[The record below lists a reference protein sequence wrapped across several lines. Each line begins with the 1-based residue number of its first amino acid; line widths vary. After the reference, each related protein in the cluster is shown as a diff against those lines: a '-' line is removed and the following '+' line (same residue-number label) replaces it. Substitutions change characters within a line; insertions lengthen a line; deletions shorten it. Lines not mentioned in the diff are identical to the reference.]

1 MKWNFVSF
9 TMSKILGA
17 CVIFIQA
24 PTKYFN
30 LSANGASGILYDKN
44 NLFFN
49 GWTFCYSHWIGF
61 FSGFKS
67 MLKKVCFG
75 VVIPTI
81 SLLLT
86 PCLSVVG
93 MTLLLLLLVIIM
105 EIFDPVFVRKNFCP
119 SHFLSACEGLN
130 EKGFLCSIKI
140 SLVCFLDLMLSA
152 ICFLNF
158 FKNRYSSCFCRSEA
172 FSFIIDFISYWEFI
186 TLLNTFN
193 ILWYVIALLCYCFV
207 TEAIQSVQRNGASHL

>member
-1 MKWNFVSF
+1 
-9 TMSKILGA
+9 
-17 CVIFIQA
+17 
-24 PTKYFN
+24 
-30 LSANGASGILYDKN
+30 
-44 NLFFN
+44 
-49 GWTFCYSHWIGF
+49 
-61 FSGFKS
+61 

-105 EIFDPVFVRKNFCP
+105 EIFDQVFVRKNFCP

-172 FSFIIDFISYWEFI
+172 FSFIIDFIS
-186 TLLNTFN
+186 
-193 ILWYVIALLCYCFV
+193 
-207 TEAIQSVQRNGASHL
+207 